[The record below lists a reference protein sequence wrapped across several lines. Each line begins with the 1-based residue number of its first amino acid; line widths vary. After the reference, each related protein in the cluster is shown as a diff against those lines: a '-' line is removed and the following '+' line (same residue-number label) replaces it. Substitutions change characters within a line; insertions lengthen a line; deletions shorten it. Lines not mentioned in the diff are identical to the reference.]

1 MKELSSILTTDS
13 SAFLDRVCLK
23 KKKKTVKDWIIVIG
37 VAKKVIVCFPMSLFK
52 ENIHLTVKV
61 SIRYCEAV

>member
-1 MKELSSILTTDS
+1 MKEFSSILTTDS
-13 SAFLDRVCLK
+13 SAFLDRVCL
-23 KKKKTVKDWIIVIG
+23 KKKTVKDWIIVIG

>member
-1 MKELSSILTTDS
+1 MKEFSSILTTDS
-13 SAFLDRVCLK
+13 SAFLDRVCL